1 MKRALSIFLT
11 AMLLLMSC
19 AVAEDG
25 GMGEPAD
32 HDIEQKLTQTYLSEP
47 DVTYSLN
54 LCFVDGVE
62 DMPWLDLENFCDFMN
77 YL

>member
-1 MKRALSIFLT
+1 MKRALPIFLT

-32 HDIEQKLTQTYLSEP
+32 HDIEQKLTQTSPMHLLTHLSKKQRKF
-47 DVTYSLN
+47 SS
-54 LCFVDGVE
+54 
-62 DMPWLDLENFCDFMN
+62 
-77 YL
+77 